1 MSQSLKKI
9 LIFSTAYLPM
19 VGGAEIAIKEIT
31 DRISDIEFD
40 LICARIDP
48 SLATVERVG
57 KVNVYRVGYGNKF
70 DKFLLPILGTLKA
83 RELIQKSM
91 YDRLWSVMAG
101 QASVACAFTKKL
113 FPQIPLV
120 LTLQEGDEEE
130 YLARYVGGNIFLYWL
145 LIRPWHLLVFKRAD
159 QVTVISEYLRK
170 RAETNGIRV
179 PITLVPNGVDTEK
192 FLMNNSQFSNEDRN
206 ALRTS
211 LHFAETDTVLVT
223 TSRLVEKNAVD
234 DIIKSLVLL
243 TESVKLLVIG
253 AGPLEASLK
262 AVVEGYKLQNRVL
275 FQGFIPQT
283 EIPKYLK
290 ASDIFVRPSLSE
302 GFGNSFIEAMVA
314 GIPVIA
320 PPVGGI
326 VDFVADQSTGLFCL
340 TKDPKSIADKVAIL
354 MTDQKLKGHLVE
366 TAKAMV
372 VAKYDWSGVAS
383 LMRGV
388 FEK

>member
-1 MSQSLKKI
+1 MVNSAKRI

-31 DRISDIEFD
+31 DRISDTEFD

-48 SLATVERVG
+48 SLAAVERTG
-57 KVNVYRVGYGNKF
+57 KVTVYRLGYGTKF
-70 DKFLLPILGTLKA
+70 DKFLLPILGTRKA
-83 RELIQKSM
+83 RELIQKNT

-130 YLARYVGGNIFLYWL
+130 YLARYVGGNMFLYWL

-159 QVTVISEYLRK
+159 QITVISEYLKK
-170 RAETNGIRV
+170 RAESNGVRV

-192 FLMNNSQFSNEDRN
+192 FSMINFQFSNEDRN
-206 ALRTS
+206 ALRAS
-211 LHFAETDTVLVT
+211 LRFSETDTVLVT

-234 DIIKSLVLL
+234 DIIKALVLL
-243 TESVKLLVIG
+243 PETVKLLVIG

-262 AVVEGYKLQNRVL
+262 AVAHGYQLQGRVV
-275 FQGFIPQT
+275 FQGFVPQA

-302 GFGNSFIEAMVA
+302 GFGNSFIEAMVV

-320 PPVGGI
+320 TPVGGI
-326 VDFVADQSTGLFCL
+326 TDFLVDRSTGLFCL
-340 TKDPKSIADKVAIL
+340 TKDPKSIADKVTLL
-354 MTDQKLKGHLVE
+354 MNDKKLREHLVE
-366 TAKAMV
+366 TARSMA
-372 VAKYDWSGVAS
+372 VAKYDWSGIAS
-383 LMRGV
+383 MMREV
-388 FEK
+388 FQK

>member
-1 MSQSLKKI
+1 MAEPIKKI

-19 VGGAEIAIKEIT
+19 VGGAEIAVKEIT

-48 SLATVERVG
+48 SLAPFEQVG
-57 KVNVYRVGYGNKF
+57 KVVVYRVGYGNKF

-83 RELIQKSM
+83 RELIQKNT
-91 YDRLWSVMAG
+91 YGRLWSIMAG

-145 LIRPWHLLVFKRAD
+145 LIRPWHLLVFKYAD

-179 PITLVPNGVDTEK
+179 PITLVPNGVDVEK
-192 FLMNNSQFSNEDRN
+192 FSMTNAQFSNEDRTQ
-206 ALRTS
+206 LRTK
-211 LHFAETDTVLVT
+211 LGFLETDTVLVT

-234 DIIKSLVLL
+234 DIIKALVLL
-243 TESVKLLVIG
+243 PASVKLLVVG

-262 AVVEGYKLQNRVL
+262 AVVEGYSLQNRAV
-275 FQGFIPQT
+275 FQGFVSPADIPR
-283 EIPKYLK
+283 YLQ

-314 GIPVIA
+314 GLPVIA
-320 PPVGGI
+320 TPVGGI
-326 VDFVADQSTGLFCL
+326 VDFIVDQSTGLFCL
-340 TKDPKSIADKVAIL
+340 TKDPKSIADKVTVL
-354 MTDQKLKGHLVE
+354 MNDRKLRDHLIE
-366 TAKAMV
+366 TAKAM
-372 VAKYDWSGVAS
+372 AMTKYDWSGIAN

-388 FEK
+388 LQK

>member
-1 MSQSLKKI
+1 MPQSPKKI
-9 LIFSTAYLPM
+9 LIFSTVYLPM
-19 VGGAEIAIKEIT
+19 VGGAEIAVKEIT

-48 SLATVERVG
+48 SLATTERIG
-57 KVNVYRVGYGNKF
+57 KVNVYRVGYGNRF
-70 DKFLLPILGTLKA
+70 DKFLLPILGTIKA
-83 RELIQKSM
+83 RELIQKGT

-101 QASVACAFTKKL
+101 QASVACAFTKKI

-130 YLARYVGGNIFLYWL
+130 HLARYVGGNIFLYWL
-145 LIRPWHLLVFKRAD
+145 LIRPWHLLVFKYAN

-206 ALRTS
+206 TLRAS
-211 LHFAETDTVLVT
+211 LHFSETDTVLVT
-223 TSRLVEKNAVD
+223 TSRLVEKNAVE
-234 DIIKSLVLL
+234 DIIKSIVLL
-243 TESVKLLVIG
+243 PETVKLLVIG
-253 AGPLEASLK
+253 VGPLEASLR
-262 AVVEGYKLQNRVL
+262 AVVEGYQLQNRVI
-275 FQGFIPQT
+275 FQGFVPQT

-320 PPVGGI
+320 TPVGGI
-326 VDFVADQSTGLFCL
+326 TDFLVDHSTGLFCL
-340 TKDPKSIADKVAIL
+340 TKDPKSIADKVTVL
-354 MTDQKLKGHLVE
+354 MSDQKLKDHLVE
-366 TAKAMV
+366 TARSMA
-372 VAKYDWSGVAS
+372 VAKYDWSGIAI
-383 LMRGV
+383 LMHSV

>member
-1 MSQSLKKI
+1 
-9 LIFSTAYLPM
+9 
-19 VGGAEIAIKEIT
+19 
-31 DRISDIEFD
+31 
-40 LICARIDP
+40 
-48 SLATVERVG
+48 
-57 KVNVYRVGYGNKF
+57 
-70 DKFLLPILGTLKA
+70 
-83 RELIQKSM
+83 
-91 YDRLWSVMAG
+91 
-101 QASVACAFTKKL
+101 
-113 FPQIPLV
+113 
-120 LTLQEGDEEE
+120 
-130 YLARYVGGNIFLYWL
+130 
-145 LIRPWHLLVFKRAD
+145 
-159 QVTVISEYLRK
+159 
-170 RAETNGIRV
+170 
-179 PITLVPNGVDTEK
+179 VPNGVDTEK

-320 PPVGGI
+320 PPV
-326 VDFVADQSTGLFCL
+326 DQSTGLFCL

>member
-1 MSQSLKKI
+1 MFQSPKKI

-19 VGGAEIAIKEIT
+19 VGGAEIAVKEIT
-31 DRISDIEFD
+31 DRISDMEFD

-48 SLATVERVG
+48 SLATFERVG
-57 KVNVYRVGYGNKF
+57 NVNVYRIGYGNKF
-70 DKFLLPILGTLKA
+70 DKFILPILGTLKA
-83 RELIQKSM
+83 RELIQKGI

-130 YLARYVGGNIFLYWL
+130 HLMRYVGGNAFLYWL
-145 LIRPWHLLVFKRAD
+145 LIRPWHLLVFKYAD

-179 PITLVPNGVDTEK
+179 PITLVPNGVDVEK
-192 FLMNNSQFSNEDRN
+192 FSMVNSQFSNEDRN
-206 ALRTS
+206 ALRSS
-211 LHFAETDTVLVT
+211 LHFSETDTVLVT

-253 AGPLEASLK
+253 AGPLESSLK
-262 AVVEGYKLQNRVL
+262 AVVEGYALQNRVF
-275 FQGFIPQT
+275 FQGFVSQT

-302 GFGNSFIEAMVA
+302 GFGNSFIEAMA
-314 GIPVIA
+314 SGIPVIA
-320 PPVGGI
+320 TPVGGI

-340 TKDPKSIADKVAIL
+340 TKDPKSIADKVTIL
-354 MTDQKLKGHLVE
+354 MTDQKQRGHLVE

-372 VAKYDWSGVAS
+372 VAKYDWSCIAL

>member
-1 MSQSLKKI
+1 
-9 LIFSTAYLPM
+9 M
-19 VGGAEIAIKEIT
+19 VGGAEIAVKEIT
-31 DRISDIEFD
+31 DRIPDIEFD
-40 LICARIDP
+40 LITARIDP
-48 SLATVERVG
+48 SLVSVERVG
-57 KVNVYRVGYGNKF
+57 RVNVYRVGYGNKL

-83 RELIQKSM
+83 RELIQKGT

-145 LIRPWHLLVFKRAD
+145 LIRPWHLMVFKRAD
-159 QVTVISEYLRK
+159 HVTVISEYLRK
-170 RAETNGIRV
+170 RAEINGIRV
-179 PITLVPNGVDTEK
+179 PITLVPNGVDVGK
-192 FLMNNSQFSNEDRN
+192 FTLTDSQFSNEER
-206 ALRTS
+206 AQLRAK
-211 LHFAETDTVLVT
+211 LGFLDTDTVLVT

-234 DIIKSLVLL
+234 DIIKALVLL
-243 TESVKLLVIG
+243 PETVKLLIVG
-253 AGPLEASLK
+253 TGPLEASLR
-262 AVVEGYKLQNRVL
+262 AVVSGYKLESRVV
-275 FQGFIPQT
+275 FQGFVPQL
-283 EIPKYLK
+283 EIPRYLK
-290 ASDIFVRPSLSE
+290 ISDIFVRPSLSE
-302 GFGNSFIEAMVA
+302 GFGNSFIEAMVS

-320 PPVGGI
+320 TPVGGI

-340 TKDPKSIADKVAIL
+340 TKDPKSIADKVTIL
-354 MTDQKLKGHLVE
+354 MTDQKLKDHLVE

-372 VAKYDWSGVAS
+372 VAKYDWSGIAN